1 VKNTDTSHNNALVL
15 RSYRELELV
24 VQGFAAGHFSLLIL
38 VGGPGIG
45 KTQVLRH
52 AVGEQACWID
62 GNATAFGIYCQL
74 WEERHRPLVLDDVD
88 ALYTDRKGLRLLKV
102 LCQSDPVKTVGWH
115 SHAPAL
121 MRAGIPR
128 KFETTSRV
136 AIIANC
142 WRALNSN
149 VAAVNDRG
157 RVVRFEPTP
166 QEVHERTAHWFWDQE
181 IYDFLGEHLHLLSA
195 PSMRH
200 YITAWEE
207 KQAGLDWRH
216 FLLARFLS
224 GPALLVA
231 RLKAD
236 PAYPTEEARVQAF
249 IAAGAGCRATYFNHA
264 KKLHAPSARPSIVL
278 TNRPPKQSFSQPD
291 VLALLRKRFREV
303 GNN

>member
-1 VKNTDTSHNNALVL
+1 MRNTGTPGNYALVL
-15 RSYRELELV
+15 RSYRELESV
-24 VQGFAAGHFSLLIL
+24 VEGFAEGHFSLLIL
-38 VGGPGIG
+38 VGSPGTG
-45 KTQVLRH
+45 KTQLLRQ
-52 AVGEQACWID
+52 AVCEQACWID

-74 WEERHRPLVLDDVD
+74 WEDRNRLLVLDDVD
-88 ALYTDRKGLRLLKV
+88 ALYTDRKGIRLLKV

-115 SHAPAL
+115 SYAPAL
-121 MRAGIPR
+121 ARAGIPR

-142 WRALNSN
+142 WRALNSH

-157 RVVRFEPTP
+157 RVVVFEPTP
-166 QEVHERTAHWFWDQE
+166 LEVHERTARWFWDQE
-181 IYDFLGEHLHLLSA
+181 IYDFLGDHLHLLSA

-200 YITAWEE
+200 YITAWED
-207 KQAGLDWRH
+207 KQAGLDWKH

-236 PAYPTEEARVQAF
+236 VAYSTEEARVQAF
-249 IAAGAGCRATYFNHA
+249 VAAGAGCRATYFNHA
-264 KKLHAPSARPSIVL
+264 KKLHSPSARPSIVL
-278 TNRPPKQSFSQPD
+278 KNHPPRQTFSQTD
-291 VLALLRKRFREV
+291 VLALLRQRFGEV